1 MSDSDGLINACILDG
16 KGGARDLDWGEVED
30 WSAAEGLKWVHLD
43 RNGTRTEQ
51 WLRQKSGLDD
61 IVIDALI
68 APETRPRVASIG
80 AGMLLTLR
88 GVNLNPGAEPDDM
101 VSLRIW
107 VDGTRLIS
115 VRLRRLKA
123 ISDIT
128 ESLEAGNGPKDIGAL
143 VAVIASRLA
152 QRISP
157 VIEQMDDDIN
167 ALEQEVLTRAEI
179 GMRHRLVELRGAAI
193 TLRRYMSPQRDALNR
208 LSQDDATWIGAT
220 HRIMLREC
228 VDQMAR
234 IVEDLDAIRER
245 AAVVQDELN
254 NRITEKINRNMY
266 TLSVV
271 AALMLPLGVI
281 AGVLG
286 MNVGGIPFAD
296 SKMGFWMVVAILAGV
311 VVMQVVIF
319 RKLKWI

>member
-1 MSDSDGLINACILDG
+1 
-16 KGGARDLDWGEVED
+16 
-30 WSAAEGLKWVHLD
+30 
-43 RNGTRTEQ
+43 
-51 WLRQKSGLDD
+51 DD